1 MYNKQHCSPKALND
15 NNKSCLNEKLILK
28 LANILNNNP
37 NCNINIEESSD
48 LYKDVCNNIKNI
60 SKCNSEYCWL
70 TISDIVNNLT
80 NSEIKEFKES
90 FRPSMP
96 KEWKDNFNE
105 WLSTTDINKV
115 LLQYEEANPD
125 FEYLGAHP
133 IDAHKC
139 SVSDEVCSI
148 DIVDLLNKN
157 KTKVGIVF
165 NTDNSSGQG
174 EHWVSFYIDLAGIN
188 RKNKPSIYF
197 FDSTGDEPQKEIDNL
212 SKKIR
217 KQCKKIKLDLDY
229 VVNDIQHQREDTE
242 CGIYSIYFITEMLKG
257 KDFNKF
263 VKNIKDDK
271 FMEKYRKI
279 FYLN

>member
-1 MYNKQHCSPKALND
+1 MYNKQHCSPKALN
-15 NNKSCLNEKLILK
+15 NNNSCLNNKLILK

-37 NCNINIEESSD
+37 NCNINVDESTD
-48 LYKDVCNNIKNI
+48 LYKDICNNIKNI

-115 LLQYEEANPD
+115 LLQYEEANPE

-148 DIVDLLNKN
+148 DIIDLLNKN

-165 NTDNSSGQG
+165 NTDDSTGEG
-174 EHWVSFYIDLAGIN
+174 EHWVSFYVDLKGIN

-212 SKKIR
+212 AKKIR

>member
-1 MYNKQHCSPKALND
+1 MYNKQHCSPKALN
-15 NNKSCLNEKLILK
+15 NNNSCLNNKLILK

-37 NCNINIEESSD
+37 NCNINVDGSND

-80 NSEIKEFKES
+80 NIEIKEFKES

-115 LLQYEEANPD
+115 LLQYEKANPE

-148 DIVDLLNKN
+148 DIIDLLDKN

-165 NTDNSSGQG
+165 NTDDSSGQG
-174 EHWVSFYIDLAGIN
+174 EHWVSFYVDLEGIN

-212 SKKIR
+212 AKKIR

-229 VVNDIQHQREDTE
+229 VVNDIQHQRKDTE

>member
-1 MYNKQHCSPKALND
+1 MYNKQHCSPKALN
-15 NNKSCLNEKLILK
+15 NNNSCLNNKLILK

-37 NCNINIEESSD
+37 NCNINVDESTD
-48 LYKDVCNNIKNI
+48 LYKDICNNIKNI

-115 LLQYEEANPD
+115 LLQYEEANPE

-148 DIVDLLNKN
+148 DIIDLLNKN

-165 NTDNSSGQG
+165 NTDDSSGEG
-174 EHWVSFYIDLAGIN
+174 EHWVSFYVDLKGIN

-212 SKKIR
+212 AKKIR

>member
-1 MYNKQHCSPKALND
+1 MYNKQHCSPKALN
-15 NNKSCLNEKLILK
+15 NNNSCLNNKLILK

-37 NCNINIEESSD
+37 NCNINVDGSND

-80 NSEIKEFKES
+80 NIEIKEFKES

-115 LLQYEEANPD
+115 LLQYEKANPE

-148 DIVDLLNKN
+148 DIIDLLDKN

-165 NTDNSSGQG
+165 NTDDSSGQG
-174 EHWVSFYIDLAGIN
+174 EHWVSFYVDLEGIN

-229 VVNDIQHQREDTE
+229 VVNDIQHQRKDTE